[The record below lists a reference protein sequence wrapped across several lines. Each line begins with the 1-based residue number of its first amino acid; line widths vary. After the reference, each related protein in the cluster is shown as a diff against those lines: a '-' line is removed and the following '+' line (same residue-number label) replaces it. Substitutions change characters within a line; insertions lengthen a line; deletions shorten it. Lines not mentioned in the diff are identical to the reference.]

1 MITDEALT
9 KVLIRRWAHSDA
21 TSRLLRRTRKLRILS
36 SVTGARGMP
45 EEDLGLFFT
54 WILRWIMPTKSERR
68 TRPTVEIALL
78 MRAR

>member
-9 KVLIRRWAHSDA
+9 KVLIRRGVYSDA
-21 TSRLLRRTRKLRILS
+21 TSRLLRTRKLRILS

-54 WILRWIMPTKSERR
+54 CILRWIMPTKSQRR
-68 TRPTVEIALL
+68 ARPTVEIALL